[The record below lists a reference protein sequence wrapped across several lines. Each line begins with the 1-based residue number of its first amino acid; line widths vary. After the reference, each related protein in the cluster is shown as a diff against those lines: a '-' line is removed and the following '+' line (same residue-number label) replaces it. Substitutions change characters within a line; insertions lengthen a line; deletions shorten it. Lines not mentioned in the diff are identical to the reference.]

1 MGDSKTVE
9 PNEKSTNR
17 KRFFIALLP
26 PVDVQAKANEIKGI
40 MRDRYASGAAFRSPP
55 HITLLAPFEWPIVDL
70 PDLAR
75 SLGQFAAAQSPVP
88 ITLDGFGSFA
98 PHAIYIDVVKSDR
111 LIAIQPQLLSHL
123 EEDLGL
129 VSQRDRN
136 RRFVP
141 HLTVAYRDLKPGMF
155 RQAWANFQHQEIHFD
170 FTVDQV
176 TLLIHDGKRWLVK
189 ESYDF
194 AAR

>member
-1 MGDSKTVE
+1 MGNQKTVE
-9 PNEKSTNR
+9 LDEKSASR

-40 MRDRYASGAAFRSPP
+40 MRDRYASQAAFRSPP
-55 HITLLAPFEWPIVDL
+55 HVTLLAPFEWPIVDL
-70 PDLAR
+70 PNLAR
-75 SLGQFAAAQSPVP
+75 LLGQFAAAQSPVP
-88 ITLDGFGSFA
+88 VTLNGFGAFA
-98 PHAIYIDVVKSDR
+98 PHTIYIDVVKSDR

-123 EEDLGL
+123 EDNLGL

-141 HLTVAYRDLKPGMF
+141 HLTVAYRDLKPNMF
-155 RQAWANFQHQEIHFD
+155 RQAWSSFQHQEIHFD
-170 FTVDQV
+170 FTVNQL
-176 TLLIHDGKRWLVK
+176 TLLIHDGQRWLVK

-194 AAR
+194 AAQ